1 MHIAQNDEHAAP
13 QDGHDGHDGIEA
25 RLHVSGVAT
34 PILTRVTR
42 QTARGMTVEQMLPFL
57 QLRTQVWDDAR
68 QASHIESV
76 SVVVYDGMPRLVLDL
91 AYDDDDSAAVDGSV
105 MAAAEPVRRAHAGVV
120 RPRVRVDQT
129 VPFEHER
136 VAAPVRESKPTQRE
150 ASQVFTTQGSSNP
163 STKALVAAELPP
175 EIPGLKLSRMEEE
188 LLQPKDLVFHTKVAW
203 QRAQPKLQHAQRE
216 AIRLGGIALQK
227 ARPMLLRAFAKLHA
241 LALRCTRA
249 IGERMRAR
257 SAAAAAKAAASAPAT
272 TDAA

>member
-1 MHIAQNDEHAAP
+1 MHSDELNREAQA
-13 QDGHDGHDGIEA
+13 DGTEA

-91 AYDDDDSAAVDGSV
+91 AYDDVAVADDAG
-105 MAAAEPVRRAHAGVV
+105 MQAEPVRRAHAGVV

-129 VPFEHER
+129 VPFDREPVVPVMREPS
-136 VAAPVRESKPTQRE
+136 AAPRRE
-150 ASQVFTTQGSSNP
+150 ASQVFTTQGP
-163 STKALVAAELPP
+163 TAPLPKALVAAELPP
-175 EIPGLKLSRMEEE
+175 EIPGLKLSRMEQE
-188 LLQPKDLVFHTKVAW
+188 LLQPKDFVFHTRVAW
-203 QRAQPKLQHAQRE
+203 QRTQPKLQHAQRE
-216 AIRLGGIALQK
+216 AIRLGGIALEK
-227 ARPMLLRAFAKLHA
+227 ARPMLLRAFARLQA
-241 LALRCTRA
+241 LALRCKQA

-257 SAAAAAKAAASAPAT
+257 SAAAAAKAAAQAPAT